1 MNYFIISILIV
12 FIYFNFWFII
22 SLIKK
27 RNDVADVAWGL
38 GFVVLA
44 WASFLISANFQW
56 KSLLVVLL
64 VSIWGLRLFWHIGN
78 RNKKKSE
85 DPRYAKWRR
94 EWGKWFLLRSYF
106 QIYILQGTLLFLI
119 ALPIL
124 FINKNSTST
133 INPLDFLGLTI
144 WIIGFYFEVVGDAQ
158 LRNFIKKPTNKGKI
172 MTSGLWNYTRHP
184 NYFGEV
190 LLWWGIWLI
199 AFSVSN
205 GWLTIIGP
213 ISITFLILKVSGV
226 PMLEKQLEKKTGFS
240 EYKKRVSLFFP
251 LPPKK

>member
-1 MNYFIISILIV
+1 MNYFLISGSII
-12 FIYFNFWFII
+12 FIYFNLWFII

-44 WASFLISANFQW
+44 WVSLLMSNNFQLRTW
-56 KSLLVVLL
+56 LVTLL
-64 VSIWGLRLFWHIGN
+64 VSVWGIRLFWHIYS

-94 EWGKWFLLRSYF
+94 DWGKWFLLRSYF

-133 INPLDFLGLTI
+133 INSLDFLGLII
-144 WIIGFYFEVVGDAQ
+144 WIIGFYFEVLGDAQ
-158 LRNFIKKPTNKGKI
+158 LRNFIKNPANKGKI
-172 MTSGLWNYTRHP
+172 ITSGLWKYSRHP

-199 AFSVSN
+199 AFSLPN
-205 GWLTIIGP
+205 GWFTVIGP
-213 ISITFLILKVSGV
+213 ITITFLILKVSGV
-226 PMLEKQLEKKTGFS
+226 PMLEKQLEKKPGFA
-240 EYKKRVSLFFP
+240 EYRKKVSIFLP